1 MTHKLLFYG
10 FRHGHVNAFYQK
22 VAESPLFDCFG
33 CVEENESARKSAEQ
47 ALGAHFEDKSYDE
60 WLTEKF
66 DAVVIGCAYGERGAA
81 IIKALEAGKH
91 VIADKPICTKK
102 EELDRIRT
110 LAREK
115 NLTVHCM
122 LDLRYLPQSVR
133 ACELLASKRLGE
145 VRSVAFN
152 GQHCLD
158 LGNRPAWYFEEG
170 MHGGTINDLA
180 VHGVDLVRIL
190 TGLEFAEIDAARTWN
205 AYDTVHPNFEDSAVF
220 MARLSNG
227 ASVLADIS
235 YSSPKVPY
243 LLPSYWEFRIFCER
257 GMLSFDYA
265 EPTVSVF
272 EEGSAAPE
280 ILDGH
285 APALS
290 VLEEFSAAIAS
301 RDLAVTESVLASSES
316 VLKIQAEADRT

>member
-1 MTHKLLFYG
+1 MAYGLLFCG
-10 FRHGHVNAFYQK
+10 FRHGHVNTLYRN
-22 VAESPLFDCFG
+22 VAESPLFECIG
-33 CVEENESARKSAEQ
+33 CVEENEAARKAAEQ
-47 ALGAHFEDKSYDE
+47 ALGARFEEKTYEE
-60 WLTEKF
+60 WLKEDF
-66 DAVVIGCAYGERGAA
+66 HAVAIGLAYGDRGQA

-91 VIADKPICTKK
+91 VITDKPICTTK

-133 ACELLASKRLGE
+133 AHDLLADKQLGE

-205 AYDTVHPNFEDSAVF
+205 AFDTVHPYFKDSAVF

-235 YSSPKVPY
+235 YSTPKVSY
-243 LLPSYWEFRIFCER
+243 ILPSYWEFRIFCDR
-257 GMLSFDYA
+257 GMLSFNYA
-265 EPTVSVF
+265 DSTVTVH
-272 EEGSAAPE
+272 EEGNVAPV
-280 ILDGH
+280 ILEGR
-285 APALS
+285 APDVLM
-290 VLEEFSAAIAS
+290 LEEFAKAIES
-301 RDLAVTESVLASSES
+301 GDLSVSESVFASSES
-316 VLKIQAEADRT
+316 VLRIQAVADR

>member
-1 MTHKLLFYG
+1 MAYRLLFCG
-10 FRHGHVNAFYQK
+10 FRHGHVHTLYRK
-22 VAESPLFDCFG
+22 VAESSLFDCIG
-33 CVEENESARKSAEQ
+33 CVEENQAARRAAEES
-47 ALGAHFEDKSYDE
+47 LGAHFEEKSYEE
-60 WLTEKF
+60 WLKEDF
-66 DAVVIGCAYGERGAA
+66 DAVAIGLAYGDRGAA

-133 ACELLASKRLGE
+133 ARELLASHRLGE

-158 LGNRPAWYFEEG
+158 LGNRPTWYFEEG
-170 MHGGTINDLA
+170 MHGGTVNDLA
-180 VHGVDLVRIL
+180 IHGVDLVRLL
-190 TGLEFAEIDAARTWN
+190 TDLEFAKVDAVRTWN
-205 AYDTVHPNFEDSAVF
+205 AYDTVHPDFKDSAVF
-220 MARLSNG
+220 MARLTNG
-227 ASVLADIS
+227 ASVLADVS

-257 GMLSFDYA
+257 GMLSFNYE
-265 EPTVSVF
+265 EPTVTVF
-272 EEGSAAPE
+272 EEGRAAPE
-280 ILDGH
+280 ILEGH
-285 APALS
+285 APALPM
-290 VLEEFSAAIAS
+290 LEEFAAAIAS
-301 RDLAVTESVLASSES
+301 RDLSVSESVFASSES
-316 VLKIQAEADRT
+316 VLKIQAEADR